1 MFSKSRGK
9 TKIHP
14 EGTTIKKTKKKKE
27 YPVATVM
34 AHGDEGGY
42 GSLDSHIKILHDLP
56 QEPEPIN
63 PWLDNHRPSPFTNEP
78 SDLERDTIRYNLGMW
93 QLEEARQRNRS
104 FGYPTAKEPPHGAVS
119 WEQPINKVRYQ
130 LLRPREWTERTE
142 FNTMPPIHRTHTVP
156 HNKQDGTSR
165 TNRLPTRP
173 ASAAPPQDG
182 GRKTRKKRRRKRR
195 KTHKKRRKTKRKKR
209 RRKKKK
215 SRRRK
220 NN

>member
-14 EGTTIKKTKKKKE
+14 EGTIKKRKKKKE
-27 YPVATVM
+27 HPVATVM

-42 GSLDSHIKILHDLP
+42 GSQDAHIKILHDLP
-56 QEPEPIN
+56 QEPEPIDS
-63 PWLDNHRPSPFTNEP
+63 WLDNHRPSPFTNEP
-78 SDLERDTIRYNLGMW
+78 SDLERDTIRYNLEMW
-93 QLEEARQRNRS
+93 QLEEARRRNRS

-119 WEQPINKVRYQ
+119 WVQPINKVRYEVM
-130 LLRPREWTERTE
+130 RPRERTERTE

-156 HNKQDGTSR
+156 HNK
-165 TNRLPTRP
+165 
-173 ASAAPPQDG
+173 QDG

-215 SRRRK
+215 SRRRRK
-220 NN
+220 